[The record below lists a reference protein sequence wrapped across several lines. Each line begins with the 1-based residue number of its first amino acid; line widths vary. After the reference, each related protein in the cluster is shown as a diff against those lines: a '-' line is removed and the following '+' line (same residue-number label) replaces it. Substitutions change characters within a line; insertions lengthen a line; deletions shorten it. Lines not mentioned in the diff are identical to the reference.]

1 MTNFLKLHST
11 YENKA
16 VRILLKE
23 FRKMSAKIPFD
34 VLTKDNAESVI
45 KLTINNEE
53 LNKALFKV
61 HLTIGKSYG
70 NMEARRFRREIKK
83 WKPLPLFNEA
93 FQRYLLKYYADF
105 GGENITLLTD
115 TYVQAVVSE
124 IRKATFENET
134 VIQMRDRI
142 FKTVNSPNFYKWQA
156 LRIARTETT
165 FAMNSAK
172 QIAGEVSGLVMEKVW
187 ISVFDNRTRSYAKG
201 DNFDHLEMNGKTV
214 LLNEYF
220 NVGGEKMAFPGDKSS
235 ASAGNIINCRC
246 TWNARARRDANG
258 NLIFTD

>member
-1 MTNFLKLHST
+1 MSWLKLHST

-23 FRKMSAKIPFD
+23 FRKMSAKIPFEA
-34 VLTKDNAESVI
+34 LTKDNAENLI
-45 KLTINNEE
+45 KLTINNND

-93 FQRYLLKYYADF
+93 FQKYLLQYYSDF

-115 TYVQAVVSE
+115 TYVQAVVTE

-187 ISVFDNRTRSYAKG
+187 IAAIDNRTRQEHIEA
-201 DNFDHLEMNGKTV
+201 NGKAV
-214 LLNEYF
+214 PLNEPF
-220 NVGGEKMAFPGDKSS
+220 IVGGEKLMFPGDKFNG
-235 ASAGNIINCRC
+235 ASAFNLVNCRC
-246 TWNARARRDANG
+246 TFGNRAKRDSNG
-258 NLIFTD
+258 DLVFTD

>member
-1 MTNFLKLHST
+1 MTNWLKLHST

-23 FRKMSAKIPFD
+23 FRRMSGKIPFD
-34 VLTKDNAESVI
+34 ALTKDNAESVI

-93 FQRYLLKYYADF
+93 FQLFLLKYYKEF
-105 GGENITLLTD
+105 GGENITLLTE

-124 IRKATFENET
+124 IRKATSENET

-142 FKTVNSPNFYKWQA
+142 FKTVNKPDFYKWQA

-187 ISVFDNRTRSYAKG
+187 IAAVDSRTRQE
-201 DNFDHLEMNGKTV
+201 HLDANGKAV
-214 LLNEYF
+214 PLNEPF
-220 NVGGEKMAFPGDKSS
+220 IVGGEKLMFPGDKLNG
-235 ASAGNIINCRC
+235 ASAGNLVACRC
-246 TWNARARRDANG
+246 TVGNRARRDANG
-258 NLIFTD
+258 DLIFTD

>member
-1 MTNFLKLHST
+1 MNFLKLHST

-23 FRKMSAKIPFD
+23 FRRMSGKIPFD
-34 VLTKDNAESVI
+34 ALTKDNAESVI

-70 NMEARRFRREIKK
+70 NMEARRFRREIKR

-93 FQRYLLKYYADF
+93 FQLFLLNYYKEF
-105 GGENITLLTD
+105 GGENITLLTE

-142 FKTVNSPNFYKWQA
+142 FKTVNKPNFYKWQA

-187 ISVFDNRTRSYAKG
+187 ISVLDNRTR
-201 DNFDHLEMNGKTV
+201 DDHAFMNGKTV
-214 LLNEYF
+214 LLNEMF
-220 NVGGEKMAFPGDKSS
+220 DVEGEKLSFPGDKLNG
-235 ASAGNIINCRC
+235 ASARQLINCRC
-246 TWNARARRDANG
+246 TWNSRARRDANG
-258 NLIFTD
+258 DLIFTD